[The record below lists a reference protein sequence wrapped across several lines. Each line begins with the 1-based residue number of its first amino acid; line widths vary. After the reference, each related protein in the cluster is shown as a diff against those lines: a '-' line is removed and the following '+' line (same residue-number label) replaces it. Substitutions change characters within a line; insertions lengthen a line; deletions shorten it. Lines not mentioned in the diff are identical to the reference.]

1 MEKIN
6 HTPLSWLEVSKKN
19 IIHNVKSIKSL
30 LKKGTQF
37 IAVTKSNGYG
47 HGMVE
52 VSKIAAANG
61 ADMIGVISVEEAEI
75 LRKNKVRTPI
85 LILGYAPP
93 QDLRKAVKLN
103 CHLTVY
109 NQKTI
114 KELGKFSRGSNA
126 RIHIKV
132 ETGTNR
138 QGLSLNELPSF
149 LKLISKYR
157 NIEIIGL
164 CSHFANVE
172 DATDQSFAK
181 FQLTKFNKAIE
192 ICENLNIHPK
202 MKHIAATAA
211 TIIFPESHFDAVRVG
226 IGMYGLW
233 PSKEIKLFV
242 KERHLNLKLRPAIT
256 WKTIVAQVKEVEPG
270 DYIGYGCAEKV
281 KNKAII
287 AILPIGYW
295 DGYSRLLSKIG
306 EVLIK
311 GQRCRVLGRVCMN
324 MIMVDVT
331 RVSNIEL
338 EDEVV
343 LLGKQDGEE
352 IMAEELGEKSST
364 INYEV
369 VTRINPLLPRRYI

>member
-1 MEKIN
+1 MKKVN
-6 HTPLSWLEVSKKN
+6 NLSWIEINRDN
-19 IIHNVKSIKSL
+19 IGHNIKAIKSILSQE
-30 LKKGTQF
+30 TRF
-37 IAVTKSNGYG
+37 IAVTKSNAYG
-47 HGMVE
+47 HGIVE

-109 NQKTI
+109 NPETI
-114 KELGKFSRGSNA
+114 KELGKLSRGSSA

-138 QGLSLNELPSF
+138 QGLSLSELPSF
-149 LKLISKYR
+149 LKLISKYH

-164 CSHFANVE
+164 CSHFANAE
-172 DATDQSFAK
+172 DAMDQSFTK

-192 ICENLNIHPK
+192 ICENFNIHPK
-202 MKHIAATAA
+202 IKHIAATAA
-211 TIIFPESHFDAVRVG
+211 AIIFPESHLDAVRVG

-233 PSKEIKLFV
+233 PSKEIKLFA
-242 KERHLNLKLRPAIT
+242 KERHLNLKLRPALT
-256 WKTIVAQVKEVEPG
+256 WKTVVAQVKEVEPG

-281 KNKAII
+281 NNKAII

-331 RVSNIEL
+331 RISNIEL
-338 EDEVV
+338 EDEAV

-352 IMAEELGEKSST
+352 ITAEELGEKSST